1 MTSNIIHCRG
11 HEAFSAVSTIIAT
24 TMAADPIT
32 NNTIND
38 LLSYDFSDDGD
49 PFNEKSKKKRDDKS
63 VLSPRGTKRAAE
75 DANKENFGGL
85 GLDEEVK
92 ITKKRIPNPKLD
104 DQRLLSEP
112 GIPKLRALARSGR
125 IAKKLHFKGKGHEF
139 SDVAKL
145 LSYYQLWL
153 DDLFPRAKFADGLM
167 MVEKVGHSKRMA
179 LMRKEWIDEGKPG
192 YARDKALRKE
202 QEEHEKSGDGEE
214 VAAKATD
221 GNTEESDDIFFADSN
236 QPKEQ
241 VNDNQPEDDDL
252 DALLAE
258 QAARVSP
265 QKTTRNVIDSEG
277 EDDLDALL
285 AEQDTNRR
293 PLPVWGANGKNEAA
307 DGDDDLDALIAE
319 QESRSAASAP
329 ARSKPR
335 NTVFDEDD
343 EDEDDLDALLAEQ
356 ETRKEPELPPAP
368 ISFLNGISN
377 GMKSPEPALEES
389 TQEQRDDMLSSP
401 LPNNP
406 EQEDLEDFLSSP
418 IPNDE

>member
-1 MTSNIIHCRG
+1 
-11 HEAFSAVSTIIAT
+11 
-24 TMAADPIT
+24 MAADPIT

-49 PFNEKSKKKRDDKS
+49 PFNDKPKKKRDDKS
-63 VLSPRGTKRAAE
+63 VLSPRGTKRAAD

-104 DQRLLSEP
+104 EQRLLSEP
-112 GIPKLRALARSGR
+112 GIPKLRALARSGK

-145 LSYYQLWL
+145 LNYYQLWL
-153 DDLFPRAKFADGLM
+153 DNLFPRAKFADGLT

-179 LMRKEWIDEGKPG
+179 LVRKEWIDEGKPR

-221 GNTEESDDIFFADSN
+221 GNTEESDDMFFANSN
-236 QPKEQ
+236 QQKEQ
-241 VNDNQPEDDDL
+241 ANDNQPEDDDL

-265 QKTTRNVIDSEG
+265 QKPTRNVVDSEG

-285 AEQDTNRR
+285 AEQDTNRKS
-293 PLPVWGANGKNEAA
+293 LPAWGTNDKNEAA
-307 DGDDDLDALIAE
+307 DGDDDLDALLAE
-319 QESRSAASAP
+319 QENWSAP
-329 ARSKPR
+329 SAPVRSKPR

-343 EDEDDLDALLAEQ
+343 EDEDDLDALLAGQ

-368 ISFLNGISN
+368 
-377 GMKSPEPALEES
+377 KSSLDEITEKIKPPKPALEKVN
-389 TQEQRDDMLSSP
+389 QEEPDDMLSSP

-406 EQEDLEDFLSSP
+406 EEEVLEDFLSSP

>member
-1 MTSNIIHCRG
+1 
-11 HEAFSAVSTIIAT
+11 
-24 TMAADPIT
+24 MAADPIT

-49 PFNEKSKKKRDDKS
+49 PFNDKSKKKRDDKS

-75 DANKENFGGL
+75 DANKEKFGGL

-104 DQRLLSEP
+104 EQRLLSEP

-139 SDVAKL
+139 SDVGKL
-145 LSYYQLWL
+145 LNYYQLWL
-153 DDLFPRAKFADGLM
+153 DDLFPRAKFGDGLTM
-167 MVEKVGHSKRMA
+167 IEKVGHSKRMA
-179 LMRKEWIDEGKPG
+179 VMRKEWIDEGKPG
-192 YARDKALRKE
+192 YARDKALRKQ

-214 VAAKATD
+214 MAAKATD
-221 GNTEESDDIFFADSN
+221 RNTEESDDMFFTDSN
-236 QPKEQ
+236 QQNEQ
-241 VNDNQPEDDDL
+241 ANDKQPEDDDL

-265 QKTTRNVIDSEG
+265 KKPTRNVLDSEG
-277 EDDLDALL
+277 EDDLGALL
-285 AEQDTNRR
+285 AEQDTNRKS
-293 PLPVWGANGKNEAA
+293 LPAWGANDKDEAE

-319 QESRSAASAP
+319 QESRSAPSAP

-356 ETRKEPELPPAP
+356 ATRKEPDLQSAP
-368 ISFLNGISN
+368 QSSLDEITQGV
-377 GMKSPEPALEES
+377 KSPEPALEEFN
-389 TQEQRDDMLSSP
+389 QEEPDDILSSP

-406 EQEDLEDFLSSP
+406 EEEDLEDFLSSP